1 MLVILISSY
10 VSAQERVPDQVYYFN
25 DSLRQEVE
33 GLSIPPEIIEQYHA
47 DEDFDYRYGYQ
58 QTISLWDQFWGWI
71 LQQLSK
77 LFGEVNFSFP
87 INWLLYIFC
96 AAIISFAVLRLTGVS
111 ISGIFNRQD
120 QRSGMDV
127 QDILD
132 EDIHALN
139 FEEEISKA
147 QQAQDYRRAI
157 RLLYIYTLKKLT
169 DHDLIQW
176 HQGKTN
182 ADYQRELQESDL
194 QQDFRSLSIYYE
206 YAWYGEFPVDTALY
220 EKVNALHQSIDRQL
234 AVSA

>member
-1 MLVILISSY
+1 MLVMLISSY

-25 DSLRQEVE
+25 DSLRQEAE
-33 GLSIPPEIIEQYHA
+33 GRSIPPEVIEQYNA

-87 INWLLYIFC
+87 INLLLYIFC
-96 AAIISFAVLRLTGVS
+96 AAMISFAVLRLTGVS
-111 ISGIFNRQD
+111 ISGLFNRQD
-120 QRSGMDV
+120 QRFGMDV
-127 QDILD
+127 QDIRD

-194 QQDFRSLSIYYE
+194 QHEFRSLSIYYE
-206 YAWYGEFPVDTALY
+206 YAWYGEFPVDTTLY
-220 EKVNALHQSIDRQL
+220 EKVSALHQSIDRQL